1 MFYKHL
7 LFYIQMMV
15 KKQQHGKKACRPTPV
30 SFNSK
35 LKIRPQDRLDMFYKV
50 LFLPMKGAF

>member
-1 MFYKHL
+1 
-7 LFYIQMMV
+7 MMV